1 MPRAKKKS
9 SSISV
14 RGSAYIGTV
23 SCVNGAWSAGRW
35 QIDTDLCTQWQEY
48 AKLYERWRIREILI
62 TVTPTT
68 SDEVRS
74 LNGFVGGNFFMT
86 ILEDPE
92 DAIPTTLAQ
101 VVSQRIHKT
110 WHLGFGENHSMF
122 YKPRRESWLFTQDNA
137 VNNNRQEMPGDIV
150 IGVTATWDNATTVA
164 DFYMKYIVDFDC
176 VKSSTITSAVN
187 SKVTPIPKQIDLTD
201 DVVLKKLKELLSI
214 KQT

>member
-23 SCVNGAWSAGRW
+23 SSVNGAWSGGRW

-62 TVTPTT
+62 TVTPNC
-68 SDEVRS
+68 SDDSKSAFGNVP
-74 LNGFVGGNFFMT
+74 GNFFMC

-92 DAIPTTLAQ
+92 DAVPTTLAQ
-101 VVSQRIHKT
+101 VVSQRIYKT
-110 WHLGFGENHSMF
+110 WHLGYGENHSMF
-122 YKPRRESWLFTQDNA
+122 YKPRREAWLFTQDNA

-150 IGVTATWDNATTVA
+150 IGVTATWDLATVVA

-187 SKVTPIPKQIDLTD
+187 SKVTPIPKQIDVKD
-201 DVVLKKLKELLSI
+201 EEILKKLKELLSI